1 MKQIQTVIALAILLF
16 AGMNCGST
24 TNPVTNPVN
33 EEDSVETAPTE
44 VAVQPT
50 PTAETPELEVEA
62 AVEPAL
68 EPPQPPEEVVEE
80 VVEKLAPGEGLSLGS
95 QAPAFELPDGDAKL
109 HALNDYIGDTKL
121 VLVFYR
127 GGW

>member
-24 TNPVTNPVN
+24 TNPVN
-33 EEDSVETAPTE
+33 EADSVETATTE
-44 VAVQPT
+44 VAVQPN

-62 AVEPAL
+62 AAEPAL

-95 QAPAFELPDGDAKL
+95 QAPAFELPDGDNKL

>member
-24 TNPVTNPVN
+24 TNPVN
-33 EEDSVETAPTE
+33 EEDSVETATTE

-62 AVEPAL
+62 AE

-95 QAPAFELPDGDAKL
+95 QAPAFELPDGDNKL

>member
-33 EEDSVETAPTE
+33 EEDSVETATTE
-44 VAVQPT
+44 VAVQNPI
-50 PTAETPELEVEA
+50 AETPELEVEA
-62 AVEPAL
+62 AAEPAL
-68 EPPQPPEEVVEE
+68 EPPQPLEEVVEE

-95 QAPAFELPDGDAKL
+95 QAPAFELPDGNNKL